1 VLRCKNNTFLGLNY
15 NFYLREPINEFKIM
29 IAKESI
35 LRKIRIL
42 LTNQFDSPEEA
53 FRFFNSESDG
63 RLRKSEIKK
72 LLKSAAV
79 NGFITGFVAI
89 ELLNGYDESSTE
101 TINWEEFKLA
111 IVALEK
117 EM

>member
-1 VLRCKNNTFLGLNY
+1 VHRKNNTFLVLNY
-15 NFYLREPINEFKIM
+15 NFYLRESIDEFKIM

-42 LTNQFDSPEEA
+42 ITNQFDSPEEA
-53 FRFFNSESDG
+53 FRFFNSESEG

-79 NGFITGFVAI
+79 NGFITSFVAI
-89 ELLNGYDESSTE
+89 ELLKGYDESSKE
-101 TINWEEFKLA
+101 TINWEEFKIA
-111 IVALEK
+111 IASLEK

>member
-1 VLRCKNNTFLGLNY
+1 
-15 NFYLREPINEFKIM
+15 M
-29 IAKESI
+29 IQKESV

-42 LTNQFDSPEEA
+42 ITNQFDSPEEA
-53 FRFFNSESDG
+53 FRFFNSEKEG

-72 LLKSAAV
+72 LLKGAAI

-89 ELLNGYDESSTE
+89 ELLKGYEQASSE
-101 TINWEEFKLA
+101 TINWEALKLA
-111 IVALEK
+111 IAALER